1 MNITAI
7 IVDDENKARRVLR
20 ALIEEIAP
28 TVEILAEANSLL
40 SAIAAIKAQKPNIVF
55 LDIEMPKYS
64 GLEILNF
71 FENDRVDFQI
81 IFTTA
86 YNQYAIEAFE
96 NNAIDYLLKPINEEK
111 LKLAI
116 NKAAKNIEIHDLSSR
131 LGKLEN
137 LYNKLSINKIALEVP
152 RGVLFVALDD
162 IIMLEA
168 DGSYTKVYL
177 KDGKNQLISKNLKY
191 FSDQLAQKIIF
202 YKPHRSYIVNLKYLS
217 KLEKKDNYYIV
228 LENKKTIPI
237 ARDKKDEFLQIIQT
251 IF

>member
-1 MNITAI
+1 MNMTAI

-20 ALIEEIAP
+20 SLIEEVYP
-28 TVEILAEANSLL
+28 TVEILAEANNLL
-40 SAIAAIKAQKPNIVF
+40 AAITEIKAHRPNIVF

-71 FENDRVDFQI
+71 FENENVNFQI

-96 NNAIDYLLKPINEEK
+96 TNAVDYLLKPINEDK
-111 LKLAI
+111 LKIAI
-116 NKAAKNIEIHDLSSR
+116 NKAAKNVEINDLNSR

-137 LYNKLSINKIALEVP
+137 LYNKLSISKIALEVP

-168 DGSYTKVYL
+168 DGSYTKMYL
-177 KDGKNQLISKNLKY
+177 KEGKSQLISKNLKY
-191 FSDQLAQKIIF
+191 FSDQLEHKIIF

-228 LENKKTIPI
+228 LENKKTVPV